1 MLLVGLVAACS
12 GDPSGVA
19 TETEGPDVTSP
30 VRITYGEQ
38 PQQFADLYLPAD
50 EATPPVVVLI
60 HGGFWRAQYGLD
72 LMVPLAENLA
82 ADGYAVWNIEYRRVG
97 QPGGGW
103 PGTLDDVAAA
113 VDHLTAVTPEH
124 PLDLDRVAIV
134 GHSAGGHLALWAAG
148 RPAIAA
154 GDPGADPS
162 VVPVIGIGQGP
173 VVGLSKAAE
182 RLLGS
187 GAAIDFLGGTP
198 EQVPERY
205 PPAPGGA
212 LRGARH
218 PHADTD
224 TLIAAVRA
232 EPRRRLAPG
241 GLRRAARADRRR
253 AGAAHPAGRLGRP
266 LRGAGRR
273 QPPPRRVPLAAAP
286 SPTSTAP
293 SATRRA

>member
-19 TETEGPDVTSP
+19 TEMEGPDVTSP

-50 EATPPVVVLI
+50 EATPPVVVLV

-72 LMVPLAENLA
+72 LMVPLAEDLA

-113 VDHLTAVTPEH
+113 VDQLTAVTAAH

-173 VVGLSKAAE
+173 VVGLTKAAE

-198 EQVPERY
+198 DEVPDRY
-205 PPAPGGA
+205 RSATPALSAGPRMVAVVGSSDDIVPPEFSVDDAQPDAIEVVVIDGADHFDLIDPDGAPW
-212 LRGARH
+212 
-218 PHADTD
+218 
-224 TLIAAVRA
+224 AAI
-232 EPRRRLAPG
+232 RRL
-241 GLRRAARADRRR
+241 LDES
-253 AGAAHPAGRLGRP
+253 LN
-266 LRGAGRR
+266 
-273 QPPPRRVPLAAAP
+273 
-286 SPTSTAP
+286 
-293 SATRRA
+293 

>member
-1 MLLVGLVAACS
+1 MSRTMLLVGLVAACS
-12 GDPSGVA
+12 GDPAGVA
-19 TETEGPDVTSP
+19 TEMEGPDVTSP

-72 LMVPLAENLA
+72 LMVPLAEDLA

-113 VDHLTAVTPEH
+113 VDQLTAVTAEH

-198 EQVPERY
+198 DEVPDRY
-205 PPAPGGA
+205 RSATPTLSAGPRMVAVVGSSDDIVPPEFSVDDAQPDAIEVVVIDGADHFDLIDPDGAPW
-212 LRGARH
+212 
-218 PHADTD
+218 
-224 TLIAAVRA
+224 AAI
-232 EPRRRLAPG
+232 RRL
-241 GLRRAARADRRR
+241 LDES
-253 AGAAHPAGRLGRP
+253 LN
-266 LRGAGRR
+266 
-273 QPPPRRVPLAAAP
+273 
-286 SPTSTAP
+286 
-293 SATRRA
+293 